1 MAALT
6 INGTI
11 KIHVVSTYAPTETST
26 DEAKDNFYSH
36 LQQVL
41 DAIPQTDLTILAG
54 DFNAHIGAD
63 RSGWEEIM
71 GKFGH
76 GEINDNGLRLMPF
89 AAANNFIIGNSHF
102 QHPPKHQ
109 LTWQY
114 PSGTQQY
121 WIIS

>member
-1 MAALT
+1 MVDRQAARSVMAFQPISDCLAALT

-11 KIHVVSTYAPTETST
+11 KTHIVSTYAPTETST
-26 DEAKDNFYSH
+26 DEAKDNFYSQ

-71 GKFGH
+71 DKFGH
-76 GEINDNGLRLMPF
+76 G
-89 AAANNFIIGNSHF
+89 
-102 QHPPKHQ
+102 
-109 LTWQY
+109 
-114 PSGTQQY
+114 
-121 WIIS
+121 